1 MPMKPE
7 RGTSSDTG
15 KVGEPR
21 VERRNRPD
29 RRDRPTSPWDAL
41 FGRRRRG
48 RHRRATDDRRLV
60 FVDRSSAWVFL
71 LILLLLIMTI
81 VDGLI
86 TLDLLDTG
94 CEEANPL
101 MRYLL
106 ERGQM
111 AFLLGKYILT
121 AIGLPFLIAFKNH
134 RLFRTRF
141 RVGYLIPA
149 FVSLYFLLL
158 YYQVGLIRE
167 RDYFQHLRTLDLSS
181 GPAARSIAPKAAL
194 DPASGPR
201 PGEGAVP

>member
-1 MPMKPE
+1 M
-7 RGTSSDTG
+7 DTG
-15 KVGEPR
+15 RETRG
-21 VERRNRPD
+21 ERRDRSD
-29 RRDRPTSPWDAL
+29 RRNRPTSPWDAF

-48 RHRRATDDRRLV
+48 GYRRADDDQRFV

-81 VDGLI
+81 ADGLI
-86 TLDLLDTG
+86 TIDLLDAG

-111 AFLLGKYILT
+111 AFLLGKYTLT

-134 RLFRTRF
+134 RLFRTWF

-158 YYQVGLIRE
+158 YYQLGLIRE
-167 RDYFQHLRTLDLSS
+167 GEDLQDFRTLARSDR
-181 GPAARSIAPKAAL
+181 PAVAARTSRGVAP
-194 DPASGPR
+194 
-201 PGEGAVP
+201 

>member
-1 MPMKPE
+1 MKQE
-7 RGTSSDTG
+7 RETSSDTG

-21 VERRNRPD
+21 VERRNRSD
-29 RRDRPTSPWDAL
+29 RRDRQTSPWDAF

-60 FVDRSSAWVFL
+60 FVDRSSVWVFL

-86 TLDLLDTG
+86 TLDLLDAD
-94 CEEANPL
+94 CEEANPV
-101 MRYLL
+101 MKYLL
-106 ERGQM
+106 ERGSM
-111 AFLLGKYILT
+111 AFLLGKYVLT

-141 RVGYLIPA
+141 RVGYLIPV

-167 RDYFQHLRTLDLSS
+167 RDYFQHLRTLDRSN
-181 GPAARSIAPKAAL
+181 GPARRSIAPKAAL

-201 PGEGAVP
+201 PEEGAVP